1 VVVVHAD
8 SSFPYAAKLYRQAG
22 RAVKEK
28 MKCPFYPHDLSFL
41 TFGWQMHHT
50 GCPQGKD
57 GCSME
62 QIIFYARLFIA
73 VVVNTVDA
81 LSDWL
86 TAQGLP
92 SWVVGIFALFGFHF
106 VNKWSTE
113 FAGRVE
119 AIEKKLGIEYT
130 PPVQKKSAWWSLL
143 VWFVLAVYVLGK
155 SLQAA
160 GLVALAGIA
169 LSVFMLLLCAF
180 GAYCFI
186 DQAIRDHWR
195 KGTGAAGIDR

>member
-1 VVVVHAD
+1 
-8 SSFPYAAKLYRQAG
+8 
-22 RAVKEK
+22 
-28 MKCPFYPHDLSFL
+28 
-41 TFGWQMHHT
+41 
-50 GCPQGKD
+50 
-57 GCSME
+57 ME

-113 FAGRVE
+113 VAGRVE

-155 SLQAA
+155 SLQAE

-169 LSVFMLLLCAF
+169 LAVFMLLLCTF

-195 KGTGAAGIDR
+195 KERERQELIDRVSNKETD